1 MTRPLVTMSL
11 ILMHLIGSGLVSA
24 QGQDPDGLKG
34 ISLVYVLVEDAPE
47 GAKRLG
53 LTAESIQSDVE
64 LKLLLA
70 GMSVTT
76 LADGRKLPGR
86 PHVYVRVT
94 LTKGAEVAS
103 VQVDLEQDAVLDRN
117 TEHALSVM
125 TWDTDFLLANPTAQ
139 RIVDDVKEGVAQLLS
154 AWLTVNPKR

>member
-1 MTRPLVTMSL
+1 MRRQLIPICIMTMFFMGFTSPSVR
-11 ILMHLIGSGLVSA
+11 A
-24 QGQDPDGLKG
+24 QDPDGLKG
-34 ISLVYVLVEDAPE
+34 INAVYVIVEGIPE
-47 GAKRLG
+47 AARKLG
-53 LTAESIQSDVE
+53 LTTESIQTDVE